1 MQTND
6 SRLNYGRTFVIGL
19 GFFTT
24 AISWALYNAYVPI
37 FLRKFISSATLIGLV
52 MTFDNWAAIIIQP
65 WIGALS
71 DRTKTP
77 LGKRMPYV
85 VLGIPLGA
93 ALFAILPFSTLGET
107 GREVLRFIALI
118 GEVRI
123 AGGLLPVVLI
133 IMAFNIAMAIY
144 RAPVVALMPDVTPS
158 MHRGKANG
166 IINFMGGVGSILA
179 YLVGSFLYDIGV
191 TIPFVCTAVVMVLAL
206 VILLIFV
213 HEPESRRG
221 IRDGFKG
228 GRVPQYPDKNSA
240 DKEKPGIVRSTVQ
253 IFREKQWSTLLILLA
268 IFFWF
273 LAFNSMETWF
283 TTYGVEVLQVKE
295 SAAARILTSVS
306 LFFVIFALP
315 AGYIGSRLGRKR
327 SIMIGIILFA
337 AVSFAIIFV
346 RGIAVLYGLFALAG
360 VAWAMIN
367 VNSITIVWELA
378 SGSRLGTYTG
388 LYYFFSALAQI
399 VAPPLAGFIMD
410 RTGIRSLFPFAT
422 ICFVLALLMMIGVRK
437 GEAVPATPADTG

>member
-1 MQTND
+1 METK
-6 SRLNYGRTFVIGL
+6 SSLNFGKTFVIGL

-24 AISWALYNAYVPI
+24 AISWSLYNAYIPI

-71 DRTKTP
+71 DRTKTS
-77 LGKRMPYV
+77 LGKRMPYIA
-85 VLGIPLGA
+85 LGIPLGA
-93 ALFAILPFSTLGET
+93 ALFAILPFIAL
-107 GREVLRFIALI
+107 REPAQEILRTIPLI

-123 AGGLLPVVLI
+123 AGGLLPIVLI
-133 IMAFNIAMAIY
+133 IMAFNIAMALY
-144 RAPVVALMPDVTPS
+144 RAPVVALMPDVIPS
-158 MHRGKANG
+158 VHRSKANG
-166 IINFMGGVGSILA
+166 IINLMGGVGSILA

-191 TIPFVCTAVVMVLAL
+191 TLPFVCTAVVMVLAL

-213 HEPESRRG
+213 YEPESRRG
-221 IRDGFKG
+221 IRAGLIDDAG
-228 GRVPQYPDKNSA
+228 SA
-240 DKEKPGIVRSTVQ
+240 ASEKENGEVKKPGIIRSAKE
-253 IFREKQWSTLLILLA
+253 IFREKEWSVLFILLA

-283 TTYGVEVLQVKE
+283 TTYGVEVLKIKE

-315 AGYIGSRLGRKR
+315 AGFIGSRVGRKR
-327 SIMIGIILFA
+327 TILIGIALFA
-337 AVSFAIIFV
+337 AVSFAIIFT
-346 RGIAVLYGLFALAG
+346 RSIPVLYGFFALAG
-360 VAWAMIN
+360 IAWALIN

-378 SGSRLGTYTG
+378 SKSRLGTYTG

-399 VAPPLAGFIMD
+399 LAPPVAGFLMD
-410 RTGIRSLFPFAT
+410 RTSARSLFPFST
-422 ICFVLALLMMIGVRK
+422 ICFVLSLVMMFGVRK
-437 GEAVPATPADTG
+437 GEVKKAVHPK